1 MNTWNLIAAGSVATL
16 IAVLACGPAP
26 APVAPPGAA
35 ACNNQPN
42 MAAALESLHHA
53 RESLERAEHDK
64 GGWRVKAVESTEVA
78 VRETERG
85 CAFADTH

>member
-1 MNTWNLIAAGSVATL
+1 MNDWNWIAPCAVTMLVS
-16 IAVLACGPAP
+16 VLACSPEP
-26 APVAPPGAA
+26 APVAPRGAA

-42 MAAALESLHHA
+42 MSAAIGSLRNA

-64 GGWRVKAVESTEVA
+64 GGWRVKAIEATDMA
-78 VRETERG
+78 IREAERG